1 MKGRNILKKDSLKTI
16 YRKNPDVVSRNIA
29 GETVLVPISEKTQ
42 TAGRLFTLNEVGA
55 FIWESID
62 GEESVEG
69 ILNRILDR
77 YDVGEKSASADLVEL
92 IESMERCGM
101 IFRRE

>member
-1 MKGRNILKKDSLKTI
+1 MKKDRLEII
-16 YRKNPDVVSRNIA
+16 YEKNPDIVFRDIA

-62 GEESVEG
+62 GEESVAH
-69 ILNRILDR
+69 ILGRIVGR
-77 YDVGEKSASADLVEL
+77 YDVGEESASADLLEL
-92 IESMERCGM
+92 LESMERCGM

>member
-55 FIWESID
+55 FIWECID
-62 GEESVEG
+62 GEESVGG
-69 ILNRILDR
+69 ILGRIVDR
-77 YDVGEKSASADLVEL
+77 YDVGVESATADLDEL
-92 IESMERCGM
+92 LEGMQRCGM
-101 IFRRE
+101 IFPQE

>member
-1 MKGRNILKKDSLKTI
+1 MKKDKSDTI

-55 FIWESID
+55 FIWESLD

-101 IFRRE
+101 IVPDRE